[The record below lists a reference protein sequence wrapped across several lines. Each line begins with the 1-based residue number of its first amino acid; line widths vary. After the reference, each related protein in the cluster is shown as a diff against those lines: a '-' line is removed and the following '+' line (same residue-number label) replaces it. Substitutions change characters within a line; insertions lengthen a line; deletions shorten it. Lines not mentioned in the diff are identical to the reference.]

1 MDGVV
6 ETTVEKR
13 VEVPVESHCQGQ
25 AVGVKATLTECERRL
40 QKQMSA
46 LATELTLQKSANDRC
61 EQQLASTAEL
71 VAKTEQFKDK
81 ESKPHPTE
89 PADAGHNFLTSAAG
103 EAALSMQARALSS
116 CEASEG
122 HLRAALQVAESLRE
136 RRGELK
142 TS

>member
-13 VEVPVESHCQGQ
+13 MEVPVESHCQGQ

-46 LATELTLQKSANDRC
+46 LATELALQKSANDDC
-61 EQQLASTAEL
+61 EQQDGDD
-71 VAKTEQFKDK
+71 KTEQLKDK

-89 PADAGHNFLTSAAG
+89 PADAGDDILTSAAG

-122 HLRAALQVAESLRE
+122 HLRAALQVC
-136 RRGELK
+136 
-142 TS
+142 

>member
-1 MDGVV
+1 VDGVV
-6 ETTVEKR
+6 ETTV
-13 VEVPVESHCQGQ
+13 
-25 AVGVKATLTECERRL
+25 
-40 QKQMSA
+40 
-46 LATELTLQKSANDRC
+46 
-61 EQQLASTAEL
+61 ASTAEL
-71 VAKTEQFKDK
+71 VAKAEQLKNK

-89 PADAGHNFLTSAAG
+89 PADDGHNFLTSAAG

>member
-1 MDGVV
+1 
-6 ETTVEKR
+6 
-13 VEVPVESHCQGQ
+13 
-25 AVGVKATLTECERRL
+25 
-40 QKQMSA
+40 MSA

-71 VAKTEQFKDK
+71 VVKTEQLKDQ

-89 PADAGHNFLTSAAG
+89 LADAGDNFLTSAAG

-122 HLRAALQVAESLRE
+122 HLRAALQVC
-136 RRGELK
+136 
-142 TS
+142 

>member
-13 VEVPVESHCQGQ
+13 MEVPVESHCQGQ

-46 LATELTLQKSANDRC
+46 LATELALQKSANDDC
-61 EQQLASTAEL
+61 EQQIASTAEL
-71 VAKTEQFKDK
+71 VAKTEQLKDK

-89 PADAGHNFLTSAAG
+89 PADAGDDILTSAAG

-122 HLRAALQVAESLRE
+122 HLRAALQVC
-136 RRGELK
+136 
-142 TS
+142 

>member
-13 VEVPVESHCQGQ
+13 MEVPVESHCQGQ

-46 LATELTLQKSANDRC
+46 LATELALQKSANDDC
-61 EQQLASTAEL
+61 EQQKEEL
-71 VAKTEQFKDK
+71 VAKTEELKDK

-89 PADAGHNFLTSAAG
+89 PADAGDDILTSAAG

-122 HLRAALQVAESLRE
+122 HLRAALQVC
-136 RRGELK
+136 
-142 TS
+142 